1 MLNAIWVL
9 MIVGAVV
16 CGALTGKLD
25 LVVKASTDSANS
37 AVELAIGLVGVM
49 AFWIGMMKVLQEA
62 GLLRAIARALKPIMT
77 RLFPDIPPEHPAMSM
92 MIMNITSNLLGLG
105 NAATPFGLKA
115 MMELNTLNQVKGV
128 ATNSMC
134 LFLAINTSGLSILPT
149 GMIAMRAKI
158 GSDEPGSIVLTT
170 IMATALSTT
179 VAILIAKTLERL
191 PRFAIPTE
199 GIAGIDTAEA
209 ERDIEALDTADA
221 EASIA
226 AEAASISG
234 WQKWASWGLIGLV
247 LGSLGY
253 ALSLEANTVVNGMSV
268 GWLGA
273 FQTAVKEWL
282 LLLLLVGILLY
293 GVLRGVKVYDAVV
306 EGGKEG
312 FQVALRIIPFLVAI
326 LVAVGML
333 RASGAIDLIVVALQP
348 VTALVGMPAEAL
360 PMALLRTLSGS
371 GAYGVSAEIMQTHGA
386 DSLIGQI
393 VSTMQGSTETT
404 FYVLALYFGVAQV
417 RNGRHALPAC
427 LMADMAGA
435 LGAVWACRL
444 LLA

>member
-1 MLNAIWVL
+1 

-49 AFWIGMMKVLQEA
+49 AFWIGMMNILQQA
-62 GLLRAIARALKPIMT
+62 GLLRAIARALRPIMT

-92 MIMNITSNLLGLG
+92 MIMNITCNLLGLG

-115 MMELNTLNQVKGV
+115 MMELNKLNETKGV

-134 LFLAINTSGLSILPT
+134 LFLAINTSGLSMLPT
-149 GMIAMRAKI
+149 GMIAMRAKL
-158 GSDEPGSIVLTT
+158 GSLEPGSIVMTT

-179 VAILIAKTLERL
+179 VAIVVAKLMERL
-191 PRFAIPTE
+191 PRFAMPGE
-199 GIAGIDTAEA
+199 GLSGVDTSEA
-209 ERDIEALDTADA
+209 ERDIGALDTQDA
-221 EASIA
+221 EASLTVQA
-226 AEAASISG
+226 GLVEG
-234 WQKWASWGLIGLV
+234 WQQWAAWGLIVSVSGALA
-247 LGSLGY
+247 Y
-253 ALSLEANTVVNGMSV
+253 ALHIEASTVVDGAVV
-268 GWLGA
+268 GWPGA
-273 FQTAVKEWL
+273 FQTVVKQWL
-282 LLLLLVGILLY
+282 LLLLLVGMVLY
-293 GVLRGVKVYDAVV
+293 GFLRGVKVYDAVV

-312 FQVALRIIPFLVAI
+312 FQVAIRIIPFLVAI

-333 RASGAIDLIVVALQP
+333 RASGAIDLIVVALEP
-348 VTALVGMPAEAL
+348 ITALVGMPAEVL

-371 GAYGVSAEIMQTHGA
+371 GAYGVSAEIMQTHGS
-386 DSLIGQI
+386 DSMIGQI

-427 LMADMAGA
+427 LAADVAGA
-435 LGAVWACRL
+435 LGAVWACRWL
-444 LLA
+444 LS

>member
-1 MLNAIWVL
+1 
-9 MIVGAVV
+9 
-16 CGALTGKLD
+16 
-25 LVVKASTDSANS
+25 
-37 AVELAIGLVGVM
+37 
-49 AFWIGMMKVLQEA
+49 
-62 GLLRAIARALKPIMT
+62 MT
-77 RLFPDIPPEHPAMSM
+77 TM
-92 MIMNITSNLLGLG
+92 
-105 NAATPFGLKA
+105 
-115 MMELNTLNQVKGV
+115 
-128 ATNSMC
+128 
-134 LFLAINTSGLSILPT
+134 
-149 GMIAMRAKI
+149 
-158 GSDEPGSIVLTT
+158 
-170 IMATALSTT
+170 MATALSTT
-179 VAILIAKTLERL
+179 VAIIVAKAMERL
-191 PRFAIPTE
+191 PRFAVESE
-199 GIAGIDTAEA
+199 GLVGIDTSEA
-209 ERDIEALDTADA
+209 ERDIGELDTAGA

-226 AEAASISG
+226 AEAQIVTG
-234 WQKWASWGLIGLV
+234 WQQWAAWGLIGLV
-247 LGSLGY
+247 IASLGY
-253 ALSLEANTVVNGMSV
+253 ALSVEASTVVDGAAL

-273 FQTAVKEWL
+273 FQIAIKEWL

-333 RASGAIDLIVVALQP
+333 RASGAIDLIVVGLEP
-348 VTALVGMPAEAL
+348 ITALVGMPAEAL

-427 LMADMAGA
+427 LAADLAGA

-444 LLA
+444 ILY

>member
-62 GLLRAIARALKPIMT
+62 GLLRAIARALRPVMT

-92 MIMNITSNLLGLG
+92 SNLLGLG

-115 MMELNTLNQVKGV
+115 MMELNKLNQAKGV

-149 GMIAMRAKI
+149 GMIAMRAQL
-158 GSDEPGSIVLTT
+158 GSAEPGSIVMTT
-170 IMATALSTT
+170 IMATAISTT
-179 VAILIAKTLERL
+179 VAIIVAKTMERL
-191 PRFAIPTE
+191 PRFAVQSE
-199 GIAGIDTAEA
+199 GLAGIDTSEA
-209 ERDIEALDTADA
+209 ERDIGALDTASA
-221 EASIA
+221 EASIE
-226 AEAASISG
+226 AEAQSVTG
-234 WQKWASWGLIGLV
+234 WQQWAAWGLIGLV
-247 LGSLGY
+247 LASLGY
-253 ALSLEANTVVNGMSV
+253 ALSLEACAVVDGAAL

-273 FQTAVKEWL
+273 FQIAIKEWL

-333 RASGAIDLIVVALQP
+333 RASGAIDLIVVALEP
-348 VTALVGMPAEAL
+348 ITALVGMPAEAL

-427 LMADMAGA
+427 LAADLAGA

-444 LLA
+444 ILY